1 MKKLLLTQSEVCKL
15 LGIGKDILEI
25 WIKKDGFP
33 KPLNI
38 SDSSGGRSDCFGR
51 KRFSLKHIE
60 EWIDKKQ
67 KEQK

>member
-33 KPLNI
+33 KPLDV
-38 SDSSGGRSDCFGR
+38 SDYCGNRGYGGAR
-51 KRFSLKHIE
+51 KHFSFKHIE